1 MTFFYVPMIYLG
13 YSFVDSEKRLRNFG
27 YLLLSVGLL
36 VSVGGILQSIWG
48 VQFLNPEAPA
58 EFFRLYGTRY
68 SAVTGREVPRVTSVF
83 VDSGRYSAYMLLL
96 FLVGLGLLGL
106 LYAAKKRKLLS
117 PGRFWCWVCWVSA
130 LVGLY
135 VSGQRATLIWAVLTF
150 VALVVDQAMLFLR
163 KGRNVRG
170 RGPRL
175 LVRVAVGVGLG
186 VAVAVVFFPERFS
199 AAYHLYSES
208 LNPNRPDAEITSR
221 PGGYWQDIV
230 RAFGLV
236 GHGTGS
242 ASLGLQYVAKLD
254 PQAGLRPTVEGGY
267 ASVLWEWGI
276 VGLVI
281 WLWWS
286 VRLLRRLWAAKSKLV
301 GSPYYMY
308 GFSIFLYAFFILFA
322 WFYLGLQI
330 YQNYVT
336 QAYLWFLAGAAFKLP
351 QLARAQVAGKPRP

>member
-1 MTFFYVPMIYLG
+1 
-13 YSFVDSEKRLRNFG
+13 
-27 YLLLSVGLL
+27 
-36 VSVGGILQSIWG
+36 
-48 VQFLNPEAPA
+48 
-58 EFFRLYGTRY
+58 
-68 SAVTGREVPRVTSVF
+68 
-83 VDSGRYSAYMLLL
+83 MLLL

-135 VSGQRATLIWAVLTF
+135 VSGQRATLIWVVLTF
-150 VALVVDQAMLFLR
+150 VALVVDQAMPFLGR
-163 KGRNVRG
+163 GRNVRG
-170 RGPRL
+170 RGSRL
-175 LVRVAVGVGLG
+175 LVRVAVGVALG
-186 VAVAVVFFPERFS
+186 VGVAVVFFPERFS

-208 LNPNRPDAEITSR
+208 LNPNLPDAEITYR
-221 PGGYWQDIV
+221 PGSYWQDIV

-242 ASLGLQYVAKLD
+242 ASVGLQYVAKLD
-254 PQAGLRPTVEGGY
+254 PQARLRSTVEGGY
-267 ASVLWEWGI
+267 AAVLWEWGI

-286 VRLLRRLWAAKSKLV
+286 GRLLRRLWVAKSKLV

-308 GFSIFLYAFFILFA
+308 GFSIFLYAFFILIA

-336 QAYLWFLAGAAFKLP
+336 QAYLWFLAGVAFKLP
-351 QLARAQVAGKPRP
+351 QLAKPPADSAATAPGRRVGPLR